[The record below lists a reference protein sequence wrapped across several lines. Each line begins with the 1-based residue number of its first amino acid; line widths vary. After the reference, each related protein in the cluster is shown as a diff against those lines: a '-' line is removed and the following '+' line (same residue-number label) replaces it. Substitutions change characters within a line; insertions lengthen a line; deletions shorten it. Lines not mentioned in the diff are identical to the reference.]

1 MQLKQDLKTERVTA
15 DWFKNLFLTYNKPWL
30 RDNIHEVFTPRTIFM
45 HRERII
51 DEFGKILGPLDPNI
65 TLTAKKSET
74 DSLEVAASRSS
85 QINSS
90 DVSLES
96 EGVDKDDPRFAG
108 RLEAK
113 IANAR
118 MQRRI
123 K

>member
-1 MQLKQDLKTERVTA
+1 
-15 DWFKNLFLTYNKPWL
+15 
-30 RDNIHEVFTPRTIFM
+30 M
-45 HRERII
+45 HREKII
-51 DEFGKILGPLDPNI
+51 DEFGKIMGPLDPNI
-65 TLTAKKSET
+65 TLTARKTES
-74 DSLEVAASRSS
+74 DSLNAAVSRSS

-90 DVSLES
+90 DISLES

-118 MQRRI
+118 ALRKM

>member
-1 MQLKQDLKTERVTA
+1 M
-15 DWFKNLFLTYNKPWL
+15 FLTYNKPWL
-30 RDNIHEVFTPRTIFM
+30 RDNTQEVFTPRTIFM

>member
-1 MQLKQDLKTERVTA
+1 
-15 DWFKNLFLTYNKPWL
+15 
-30 RDNIHEVFTPRTIFM
+30 M
-45 HRERII
+45 HREKII
-51 DEFGKILGPLDPNI
+51 DEFGKIMGPLDPNI
-65 TLTAKKSET
+65 TLTAPKSET
-74 DSLEVAASRSS
+74 DSLNAAVSRSS

-118 MQRRI
+118 ALRRM